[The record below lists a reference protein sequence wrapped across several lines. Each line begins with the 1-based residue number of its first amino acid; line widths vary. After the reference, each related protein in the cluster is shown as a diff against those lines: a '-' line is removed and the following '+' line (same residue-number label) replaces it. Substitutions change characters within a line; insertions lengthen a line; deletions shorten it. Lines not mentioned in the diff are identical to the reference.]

1 MINLTFNIG
10 ASDFWTIL
18 TAISTTCACI
28 IALWQT
34 HYNNRKQVKLKF
46 FSKSAILIG
55 EKQVNYI
62 SIEIINTG
70 NRKVVISDW
79 SYLLNKK
86 NGGVKL
92 FTELDQYV
100 PVKLPQEIP
109 IENKLT
115 LYFEYEY
122 FLNSIKKCTSEGK
135 LKENQKI
142 TFIIQDS
149 TGKTYKVKSKE
160 KVSDFLKSAE

>member
-1 MINLTFNIG
+1 MINLTFNTV

-18 TAISTTCACI
+18 TSISTTCACI

-34 HYNNRKQVKLKF
+34 HYNNRKQIKLKF
-46 FSKSAILIG
+46 FSKSAMLIG
-55 EKQVNYI
+55 EKRVNYI
-62 SIEIINTG
+62 SLEIINTG

-79 SYLLNKK
+79 CYLLNKK
-86 NGGVKL
+86 KGRVKL
-92 FTELDQYV
+92 FPELDKYI

-109 IENKLT
+109 IENKLS

-122 FLNSIKKCTSEGK
+122 FLNSLKQNVSNGE

-149 TGKTYKVKSKE
+149 TGKIYKVNSKE
-160 KVSDFLKSAE
+160 KVSYFLKSAE